1 MLVSACGANSSYSW
15 ESAGVALRGAGEPNV
30 FGGEVAMEGGA
41 ASRALERAKD
51 KKQALN
57 GQRGDELVQLRLA
70 AVDAYR
76 HVHERWP
83 RSGVVASEAAFRAGE
98 LLRSAG
104 EPDAALGQFE
114 IAVGVADGGEFTS
127 RALYEIGHVQRRE
140 GRMGLA
146 LEAFEELASS
156 AIADD
161 HLRDLASIWYAKVL
175 AETGQMADA
184 ERVLKRASKTA
195 KDPVDRIR
203 AFDELILLIVERG
216 DLEGASGWLRDCKLS
231 VAEQSL
237 ELTTEGG
244 RVLRALENMRGLKAL
259 QLAIAVRM
267 KRADYDP
274 LR

>member
-1 MLVSACGANSSYSW
+1 
-15 ESAGVALRGAGEPNV
+15 
-30 FGGEVAMEGGA
+30 MEGGA